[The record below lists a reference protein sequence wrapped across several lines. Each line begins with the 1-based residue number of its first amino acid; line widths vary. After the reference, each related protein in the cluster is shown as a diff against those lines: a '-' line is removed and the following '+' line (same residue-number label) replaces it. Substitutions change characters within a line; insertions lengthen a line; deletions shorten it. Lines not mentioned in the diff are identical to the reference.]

1 MERRV
6 DTERTRPQ
14 KEGRAGDGPVLYW
27 MSREQRA
34 EDNWALL
41 HAQDLAMA
49 RDRPLVVA
57 FCLAPA
63 FLGAAVRQYAFM
75 LKGLRGTVEAL
86 RDSNIGFRLLR
97 GDPGREVTS
106 LAREVDALHVVT
118 DADPL
123 AVKRAWRDAL
133 VSETDRPV
141 TLVDAHN
148 VVPVWTTSNKREWA
162 AYTIRPKIHRQ
173 LSRFLTDVP
182 PLLEHPVS
190 WDDGAEEV
198 DPVPLLSTLDL
209 DASIPEVDKPTPGPR
224 VGMEL
229 LSEFV
234 EERLDAYDE
243 ARNDPS
249 VDGTSRLSPYLHFGQ
264 LSPQRAAWEVQEA
277 DMGGT
282 DAFIEEAVVRR
293 ELADNLCHYE
303 PRYASTDAFPDWAR
317 TTLEDHLADPRERIY
332 DTAELEEGRTDDEL
346 WNAAQRQMVRTGW
359 MHGYLRMYWA
369 KRLLVWTPTPED
381 AMAIAIDLN
390 DRYQLDG
397 RDPNGYTGIAWSIGG
412 VHDRAWGPRPVFG
425 KVRSMSPTATPRKF
439 DSRAYINR
447 YSSGT
452 V

>member
-6 DTERTRPQ
+6 DTERTRTL
-14 KEGRAGDGPVLYW
+14 KEGRAGEGPVLYW

-41 HAQDLAMA
+41 HAQDLAVA

-86 RDSNIGFRLLR
+86 RDSNLGFRLLR
-97 GDPGREVTS
+97 GDPGEEVAS
-106 LAREVDALHVVT
+106 LAAGVDALHIVT

-123 AVKRAWRDAL
+123 KVKGAWREAL
-133 VSETDRPV
+133 LAATDRPV

-148 VVPVWTTSNKREWA
+148 VVPVWAASDKREWA
-162 AYTIRPKIHRQ
+162 AYTIRPRIHRQ
-173 LSRFLTDVP
+173 LPRFLTELP
-182 PLLEHPVS
+182 PLLEHPHS
-190 WDDGAEEV
+190 WDDGAEEL
-198 DPVPLLSTLDL
+198 DPASLLGSMDL
-209 DASIPEVDKPTPGPR
+209 DASVPEVDRPRPGP
-224 VGMEL
+224 GAGIDL
-229 LSEFV
+229 LAEFIDQ
-234 EERLDAYDE
+234 RLDTYDE

-264 LSPQRAAWEVQEA
+264 LSPQRAAWEAHQA
-277 DMGGT
+277 DLGGT

-293 ELADNLCHYE
+293 ELADNFCHYE
-303 PRYASTDAFPDWAR
+303 PRYDSTAVFPDWAR
-317 TTLEDHLADPRERIY
+317 ATLEDHLSDPRERIY
-332 DTAELEEGRTDDEL
+332 GLEELEKGRTDDQL

-359 MHGYLRMYWA
+359 MHGYMRMYWA

-381 AMAIAIDLN
+381 AMAVAIHLN

-397 RDPNGYTGIAWSIGG
+397 RDPNGYAGIAWSIGG

-439 DSRAYINR
+439 DSGTYIR
-447 YSSGT
+447 RHGP
-452 V
+452 